1 MTTQTVRNDGGK
13 DQAAAQYASI
23 VAMVERL
30 DKANKGHDD
39 NEQEEARDA
48 IESDPLSV
56 QVRSGW
62 YTPTS
67 EAPEAEEFQILLC
80 TGGPA
85 VRIVGELSSNQPD
98 RAWLEFQDWFT
109 PWTRFHDVDKDVLL
123 TYARCFY
130 FGE

>member
-30 DKANKGHDD
+30 DKANEGHDD

-67 EAPEAEEFQILLC
+67 LSARGNGVSDSALHWRSGGSHCWRAEFK
-80 TGGPA
+80 P
-85 VRIVGELSSNQPD
+85 
-98 RAWLEFQDWFT
+98 
-109 PWTRFHDVDKDVLL
+109 TRPCL
-123 TYARCFY
+123 A
-130 FGE
+130 

>member
-30 DKANKGHDD
+30 DKANEGHDD

-56 QVRSGW
+56 RVRSGW
-62 YTPTS
+62 YAVGLT
-67 EAPEAEEFQILLC
+67 PEAMEYEILLC

-85 VRIVGELSSNQPD
+85 VRIYGELSENQPD

-109 PWTRFHDVDKDVLL
+109 PWTRFHDVDEDVLL
-123 TYARCFY
+123 TYARQFY